1 MEGDLGLETGIPT
14 RLSVGEGRKF
24 GLTVGIAFA
33 ALGGIGFWRGREMLA
48 LAFWVVAGALI
59 LAGLLVPRDL
69 GPIQRAWMGIAHAI
83 SRVTTPIFMAVVYF
97 VVVAPTGLLMR
108 AFGRNALTAH
118 HGDTTVW
125 VSRGEHRRGDLERQ
139 F

>member
-1 MEGDLGLETGIPT
+1 MERDLGLETGIPT
-14 RLSVGEGRKF
+14 RLSAREGRKF

-33 ALGGIGFWRGREMLA
+33 VLGGIGFWRGREILA
-48 LAFWVVAGALI
+48 LTFWGVGGALI
-59 LAGLLVPRDL
+59 FAGLLVPRSL

-83 SRVTTPIFMAVVYF
+83 SKVTTPIFMAVVYF
-97 VVVAPTGLLMR
+97 VVMAPTGLLMR

-118 HGDTTVW
+118 HGDTTAW
-125 VSRGEHRRGDLERQ
+125 VSRGERRRGDLDRQ